1 MAITLPGTG
10 QAVATEDIGGEDYQF
25 MKLADGRPGS
35 TAPITPDNPLPV
47 TDDAAINLL
56 RILANLL
63 MSPQAFDSALNRY
76 RETCII
82 ESGTITTVSSV
93 TTVSTVT
100 AVDGR
105 NGAMLVNAMD
115 HTAWA
120 LNVRACI
127 T

>member
-25 MKLADGRPGS
+25 MKLVDGRPGS
-35 TAPITPDNPLPV
+35 TDPITPDNPLPV
-47 TDDAAINLL
+47 IDDAALNLL

-82 ESGTITTVSSV
+82 ESGTVTTV
-93 TTVSTVT
+93 TTVSNI
-100 AVDGR
+100 ASVDGR

-120 LNVRACI
+120 LNVRARI

>member
-47 TDDAAINLL
+47 TDDAAHNLL

-63 MSPQAFDSALNRY
+63 MSPLAFDSALNRY

-82 ESGTITTVSSV
+82 ESGTVTTV
-93 TTVSTVT
+93 TTVSNI
-100 AVDGR
+100 ASVDGR

-120 LNVRACI
+120 LNVRARI

>member
-47 TDDAAINLL
+47 TDDAAHNLL

-82 ESGTITTVSSV
+82 ESGTITTVTNAVPLGNLAS
-93 TTVSTVT
+93 
-100 AVDGR
+100 VDGR

-120 LNVRACI
+120 LNVRARI